1 MPIISRQKPKPER
14 SGYGQKAWLA
24 RYPRSTTSGGAN
36 LMAAVTKR
44 KRRLQRYTSAEFKPY
59 VVALGQLALAW
70 NDLQESL
77 AALFWTLA
85 NPPPQPGDRV
95 NYIPLRIWASIK
107 SDRIQREILRTVINH
122 SQTNWGRDRMTKD
135 LIWLIDKA
143 NSLEDS
149 RNDAV
154 HSPLFS
160 VDKSLYETGPEKI
173 APARRLFNPRA
184 SKLSERSNLLKEF
197 RYCRDAAIKLADY
210 AQLIDRALVNPGRT
224 WPDKPSLPIRPPRK
238 APQDRP
244 RQPPPI

>member
-1 MPIISRQKPKPER
+1 MAGEWASAQALAGRER
-14 SGYGQKAWLA
+14 LP
-24 RYPRSTTSGGAN
+24 PRRSLSSIYDFRRGRS
-36 LMAAVTKR
+36 MAAVTKR

-135 LIWLIDKA
+135 LIWLVDKA
-143 NSLEDS
+143 IRWRILEMTQSTLHYFRWTSLCMKRDQK
-149 RNDAV
+149 
-154 HSPLFS
+154 
-160 VDKSLYETGPEKI
+160 KS
-173 APARRLFNPRA
+173 
-184 SKLSERSNLLKEF
+184 
-197 RYCRDAAIKLADY
+197 
-210 AQLIDRALVNPGRT
+210 
-224 WPDKPSLPIRPPRK
+224 
-238 APQDRP
+238 RP
-244 RQPPPI
+244 RGGSSIREPQNYQSAQIC

>member
-1 MPIISRQKPKPER
+1 VISRRLWFRPRAVTDRQAHQSTQVPLFPFGTGPQASNPVDPLALRLVGRER
-14 SGYGQKAWLA
+14 LP
-24 RYPRSTTSGGAN
+24 PRRSLSSIYDFRQGRS
-36 LMAAVTKR
+36 MAAVTKR

-107 SDRIQREILRTVINH
+107 SDRIQREILKTVINH
-122 SQTNWGRDRMTKD
+122 SQTNWGRDRVTKD
-135 LIWLIDKA
+135 LIWLVDKA

-154 HSPLFS
+154 HSPLLS
-160 VDKSLYETGPEKI
+160 VDKSLYETGSEKI
-173 APARRLFNPRA
+173 APARWLFNPRA
-184 SKLSERSNLLKEF
+184 AKLSERSRSPSF
-197 RYCRDAAIKLADY
+197 RK
-210 AQLIDRALVNPGRT
+210 T
-224 WPDKPSLPIRPPRK
+224 DKWRK
-238 APQDRP
+238 RL
-244 RQPPPI
+244 RQAV